1 MTEITISIVTYNNE
15 QTIVRSLDSLF
26 AFCPDDI
33 SYKVYVIDNGSTDQT
48 IASLAR
54 FSDRITLIRSE
65 NGNIGFG
72 AAHNL
77 IMKQLD
83 SNMHL
88 IMNPDIFFVDKE
100 SIKVLYR
107 YLADHPDVGMA
118 VPEIVDEQGQIQYLC
133 RRELT
138 FLDLFLRFIP
148 GHLSRKRED
157 YHTMKD
163 KDYKQPFDVEFA
175 SGCLMAVRT
184 SLFKK
189 LGGFDEAFFLYAED
203 ADFTRRVNQTTRTVY
218 VPQSVVCHAW
228 ERASYRDPVRTRIHL
243 KSLRHYF
250 RKWGFRFK

>member
-88 IMNPDIFFVDKE
+88 IMNPDIFFVDK
-100 SIKVLYR
+100 
-107 YLADHPDVGMA
+107 
-118 VPEIVDEQGQIQYLC
+118 
-133 RRELT
+133 
-138 FLDLFLRFIP
+138 
-148 GHLSRKRED
+148 
-157 YHTMKD
+157 
-163 KDYKQPFDVEFA
+163 
-175 SGCLMAVRT
+175 
-184 SLFKK
+184 
-189 LGGFDEAFFLYAED
+189 
-203 ADFTRRVNQTTRTVY
+203 
-218 VPQSVVCHAW
+218 
-228 ERASYRDPVRTRIHL
+228 
-243 KSLRHYF
+243 
-250 RKWGFRFK
+250 